1 MALLFFCVGDGVAEL
16 ARVIS
21 VECLFRAFHQA
32 VFRRVIDHHFSPG
45 QDLKHAVVA
54 AAKMQ
59 AAGNDEN
66 ETEDSQI
73 GGRVEWGGPN
83 EKL

>member
-1 MALLFFCVGDGVAEL
+1 
-16 ARVIS
+16 
-21 VECLFRAFHQA
+21 
-32 VFRRVIDHHFSPG
+32 
-45 QDLKHAVVA
+45 VA

-73 GGRVEWGGPN
+73 GGRVEWGDPN